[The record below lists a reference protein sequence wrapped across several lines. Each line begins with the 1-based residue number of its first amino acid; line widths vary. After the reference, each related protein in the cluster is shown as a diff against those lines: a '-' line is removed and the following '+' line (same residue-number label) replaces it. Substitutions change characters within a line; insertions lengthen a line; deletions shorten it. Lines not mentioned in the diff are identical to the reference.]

1 VKDAGLHVV
10 IVTGLSGSG
19 KSTAIRVLEDLGFY
33 CIDNLPVVL
42 TPKFI
47 ELCQNS
53 EEGIM
58 RVALGIDLRER
69 AFLAGFPAVI
79 DEMRAAGHRVEILF
93 LDASD
98 DVLVRR
104 FSETRRPHP
113 LAEGTN
119 VTSGIQRER
128 EKLADLRSHADR
140 ILDTS
145 AYTVHQLRD
154 ELRARLGATGGG
166 EAVMRVFL
174 VSFGYKYGLPSDADM
189 LLDLRFLPNPFFV
202 DELRPL
208 DGTDPAVARYVLE
221 RPETEDFLTRTMR
234 LLEFLL
240 PFYEREGRRYLT
252 IGLGCTGGRHRSV
265 AIVAEIERRLA
276 AHGYPVQV
284 QHRDAAR

>member
-1 VKDAGLHVV
+1 LQVV

-53 EEGIM
+53 EEQIS

-79 DEMRAAGHRVEILF
+79 ADIRRAGHNIEILY
-93 LDASD
+93 LDAAD

-119 VTSGIQRER
+119 VAAGIRRER
-128 EKLADLRSHADR
+128 EKLAGLKELAGR
-140 ILDTS
+140 IIDTS

-154 ELRARLGATGGG
+154 ELRGLLGGVAGG
-166 EAVMRVFL
+166 EEAMRVFL
-174 VSFGYKYGLPSDADM
+174 VSFGYKYGLPSDTDTV
-189 LLDLRFLPNPFFV
+189 LDVRFLPNPFFV
-202 DELRPL
+202 EELRSL
-208 DGTDPAVARYVLE
+208 DGTNAAVAQYVLE
-221 RPETEDFLTRTMR
+221 RPEAQHFLERAMALLDFT
-234 LLEFLL
+234 L
-240 PFYEREGRRYLT
+240 PLYEREGKRYLT
-252 IGLGCTGGRHRSV
+252 IGVGCTGGRHRSV
-265 AIVAEIERRLA
+265 SIVAELERRLA
-276 AHGYPVQV
+276 GQGYPVKV
-284 QHRDAAR
+284 QHRDTARP